1 MARDEHDGEIR
12 QKSEISG
19 RPTPTSGWVCIETA
33 SIAPSR
39 PQEAAM
45 APDDCPELLTIAEAA
60 KFLRISR
67 TTAYAEA
74 KRYERTGEGLPVIR
88 VGHSLRAPKA
98 ALQRLVAG
106 ELAWAGDK

>member
-1 MARDEHDGEIR
+1 MAL
-12 QKSEISG
+12 
-19 RPTPTSGWVCIETA
+19 
-33 SIAPSR
+33 
-39 PQEAAM
+39 
-45 APDDCPELLTIAEAA
+45 DDCPELLTIAEAA
-60 KFLRISR
+60 QFLRISR

-106 ELAWAGDK
+106 ELVWAGDK